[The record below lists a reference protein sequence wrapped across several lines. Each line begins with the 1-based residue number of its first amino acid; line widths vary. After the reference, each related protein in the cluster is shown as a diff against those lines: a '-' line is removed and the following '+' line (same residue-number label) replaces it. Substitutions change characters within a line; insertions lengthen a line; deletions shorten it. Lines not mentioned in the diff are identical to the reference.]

1 MKPPLPSWLRENP
14 KGCSLAIKV
23 QPKAGHDRLAKVEA
37 QHLKIQLK
45 APAEDGKANAAL
57 IRFLQDFFN
66 VPRGNIKILLGEK
79 SRSKWV
85 EISGLNAREASAAVW
100 SHHKS

>member
-1 MKPPLPSWLRENP
+1 MTSLPAWLRESP
-14 KGCSLAIKV
+14 KGCSLAVRV
-23 QPKAGHDRLAKVEA
+23 QPKAGRDRLVKVEEG
-37 QHLKIQLK
+37 HLKIQLK

-57 IRFLQDFFN
+57 LRFLQDFFKIQ
-66 VPRGNIKILLGEK
+66 RANIKILLGEK

-85 EISGLNAREASAAVW
+85 EISGLSAAEASAAVW

>member
-1 MKPPLPSWLRENP
+1 MSSLPPWIRESPSGFR
-14 KGCSLAIKV
+14 LAVKV
-23 QPKAGHDRLAKVEA
+23 QPKAGQDRLAKIEES
-37 QHLKIQLK
+37 HLKIQLK

-57 IRFLQDFFN
+57 FRFLQDFFK
-66 VPRGNIKILLGEK
+66 VPRANIKILLGAK

-85 EISGLNAREASAAVW
+85 EITGLNTREAVAAVW